1 METMRVEESAIW
13 CAGVART
20 SQTNAID
27 SLTSGRLNGGR
38 HNSNKG
44 NFDMKFGLAPTTVLI
59 AALSATTVSAETLRL
74 LTWGGYAPDDVI
86 ALFEAETGHTVEVT
100 TSNNEEMIAKLRATN
115 GGGFDL
121 AQPSQDRIA
130 SAQEEFG
137 IYKPIDMARVDAAQ
151 FIPSMLAATATN
163 TTFEGEVFGLPHV
176 WGTSGLVVNTAEAGQ
191 VTDYTDLCDDSV
203 AGSVSYRLKRPTLIG
218 FAYSMGLDPFAA
230 YADPEAYQGILDQ
243 VEEMLIACKPN
254 VKTYWDGGDEI
265 KNLLRS
271 GEVVAAMAWDTGG
284 WQLNEDNADITFVAP
299 ESGALGW
306 IDTFV
311 LPARGRADDAAY
323 DWINFVMRP
332 DIAAMITN
340 TAGNFTAA
348 AGGDAGVTADL
359 QARYQAS
366 FDQAAIDNIKWYPP
380 VPAGLE
386 AMEGATLDRINA
398 AN

>member
-1 METMRVEESAIW
+1 
-13 CAGVART
+13 
-20 SQTNAID
+20 
-27 SLTSGRLNGGR
+27 
-38 HNSNKG
+38 
-44 NFDMKFGLAPTTVLI
+44 MKYGLVST
-59 AALSATTVSAETLRL
+59 AALVAVLSTTAVSAETLRL

-121 AQPSQDRIA
+121 AQPSQDRIT

-137 IYKPIDMARVDAAQ
+137 IYKPIDMSRVDAAQ
-151 FIPSMLAATATN
+151 FIPSMLTATATN
-163 TTFEGEVFGLPHV
+163 STFDGGVYGLPHI

-191 VTDYTDLCDDSV
+191 VADYTDLCDASV
-203 AGSVSYRLKRPTLIG
+203 AGKVSYRLKRPTLIG
-218 FAYSMGLDPFAA
+218 FAYAMGLDPFAA
-230 YADPEAYQGILDQ
+230 YSDQEAYQEILGQ
-243 VEEMLIACKPN
+243 VEEALISCKPN

-271 GEVVAAMAWDTGG
+271 GEVVASMAWDTGG
-284 WQLNEDNADITFVAP
+284 WQLNADNADITFVAP
-299 ESGALGW
+299 ASGALGW

-311 LPARGRADDAAY
+311 LPSRGRADDAAY

-348 AGGDAGVTADL
+348 VGGDAGVGADL
-359 QARYQAS
+359 KARYQAS

-386 AMEGATLDRINA
+386 TIEGATLDRINA

>member
-1 METMRVEESAIW
+1 MKLGLIATSA
-13 CAGVART
+13 
-20 SQTNAID
+20 
-27 SLTSGRLNGGR
+27 
-38 HNSNKG
+38 
-44 NFDMKFGLAPTTVLI
+44 LI
-59 AALSATTVSAETLRL
+59 AALSTTAVSAETLRL
-74 LTWGGYAPDDVI
+74 LTWGGYAPEDVI
-86 ALFEAETGHTVEVT
+86 AIFEKETGHTVEVT

-121 AQPSQDRIA
+121 AQPSQDRIT

-137 IYKPIDMARVDAAQ
+137 IYKPIDMSRVDAAQ

-176 WGTSGLVVNTAEAGQ
+176 WGTSGLIVNTAKAAQ
-191 VTDYTDLCDDSV
+191 VTDYVDLCDDSV
-203 AGSVSYRLKRPTLIG
+203 AGNVSYRLKRPTLIG
-218 FAYSMGLDPFAA
+218 FAFSMGLDPFAA
-230 YADPEAYQGILDQ
+230 YSDVDAYQGVLDQ
-243 VEEMLIACKPN
+243 VEAKLTECKPN

-265 KNLLRS
+265 QNLLRS

-284 WQLNEDNADITFVAP
+284 WQLNADNPDITFVAP
-299 ESGALGW
+299 KAGALGW

-311 LPARGRADDAAY
+311 LPSRGRADDAAY

-332 DIAAMITN
+332 EIASMITN

-348 AGGDAGVTADL
+348 VGGDAEVSADL
-359 QARYQAS
+359 KARYQGS

-386 AMEGATLDRINA
+386 TLEGATLDRINA
-398 AN
+398 AK

>member
-1 METMRVEESAIW
+1 MGTKS
-13 CAGVART
+13 GL
-20 SQTNAID
+20 
-27 SLTSGRLNGGR
+27 LT
-38 HNSNKG
+38 
-44 NFDMKFGLAPTTVLI
+44 TTVVI
-59 AALSATTVSAETLRL
+59 TAMSVAAANAETLRL

-86 ALFEAETGHTVEVT
+86 EMFEAETGHSVEVT

-121 AQPSQDRIA
+121 AQPSQDRIT

-137 IYKPIDMARVDAAQ
+137 IYKPIDMSRVDAAQ
-151 FIPSMLAATATN
+151 FIPSMLSATADN
-163 TTFEGEVFGLPHV
+163 TTLDGEVYGLPHV
-176 WGTSGLVVNTAEAGQ
+176 WGTSGLVVNTAEAGD
-191 VTDYTDLCDDSV
+191 VTDYMDLCDEAV
-203 AGSVSYRLKRPTLIG
+203 AGRVSYRLKRPTLIG

-230 YADPEAYQGILDQ
+230 YGDTDSYQAILDE
-243 VEEMLIACKPN
+243 VEQTLIDCKDN

-284 WQLNEDNADITFVAP
+284 WQLNADNPDITFVAP
-299 ESGALGW
+299 EAGALGW

-332 DIAAMITN
+332 DVAAMITN

-348 AGGDAGVTADL
+348 VGGDEGVSPEL
-359 QARYQAS
+359 KARYQGS

-386 AMEGATLDRINA
+386 ALEGAALDRINA